1 MTEGRRT
8 ANELREAI
16 NILLRDVVYAEG
28 HSILTKPIRDCTTG
42 SYSFSTWG
50 KAKTKSWSKY

>member
-50 KAKTKSWSKY
+50 KAKTKS